1 MPTSFSIT
9 ASAPPPLGQYHSF
22 HPLKTPFPQ
31 VATRPALRQPSSV
44 CLNVTL
50 VYLPF
55 FPLNLFETS
64 VLPTPPN
71 PHSPLPMPF
80 PGAQELLRGGRQNQ
94 DTNMQNYVF
103 ARGQLQGACATDAR
117 LLKTTVAFMTR
128 NEKAARSS

>member
-1 MPTSFSIT
+1 MAHVTRRKQIGTEMPDRQDSPAKNKFYYFF
-9 ASAPPPLGQYHSF
+9 LQ
-22 HPLKTPFPQ
+22 LKYYFPGNS
-31 VATRPALRQPSSV
+31 PS
-44 CLNVTL
+44 
-50 VYLPF
+50 F

-80 PGAQELLRGGRQNQ
+80 PGAQELLRGDRQNQ